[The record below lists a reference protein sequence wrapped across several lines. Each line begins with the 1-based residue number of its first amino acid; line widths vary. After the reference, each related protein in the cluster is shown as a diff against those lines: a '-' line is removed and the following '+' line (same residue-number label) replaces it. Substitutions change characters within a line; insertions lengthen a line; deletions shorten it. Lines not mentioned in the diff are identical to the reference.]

1 MPFSVHIDQEE
12 LAVRDLAAGLSGPS
26 TEGPSSEG
34 PSTGGPSTGGPSTG
48 GPSTGGPS
56 PGGPST
62 GGPAPDRRDALDPG
76 RRGRDSRRTARG
88 KSERDHARLGGGKS
102 RSYAFRRS

>member
-26 TEGPSSEG
+26 TEGA
-34 PSTGGPSTGGPSTG
+34 
-48 GPSTGGPS
+48 
-56 PGGPST
+56 
-62 GGPAPDRRDALDPG
+62 APEPRATPDPG
-76 RRGRDSRRTARG
+76 RRGNRDSRQAARG
-88 KSERDHARLGGGKS
+88 QSGRDHSRVGGGKS

>member
-26 TEGPSSEG
+26 AET
-34 PSTGGPSTGGPSTG
+34 T
-48 GPSTGGPS
+48 
-56 PGGPST
+56 
-62 GGPAPDRRDALDPG
+62 APDRRQAPDTG
-76 RRGRDSRRTARG
+76 RRGGRDSRQAARG
-88 KSERDHARLGGGKS
+88 QSERDRARIGGGKS